1 MKLIG
6 EDVGEAALTEVRA
19 APASSAGFMAL
30 TASRSAQLTA
40 VRYLLGILERQ
51 YPGRS
56 VELRVPPA
64 GAIQVLSG
72 TTHRRGTP
80 PAVVEM
86 DMSTFLAL
94 AFGDS
99 DWTSGI
105 DSGTIHASGERS
117 NLSELFPVRS
127 AGY

>member
-1 MKLIG
+1 MIA
-6 EDVGEAALTEVRA
+6 EDVGEAALAEVRA
-19 APASSAGFMAL
+19 AAASSVGFAAL
-30 TASRSAQLTA
+30 TASRLAQLTA

-86 DMSTFLAL
+86 DMPAFLAL

-105 DSGTIHASGERS
+105 YSGTIRASGERS
-117 NLSELFPVRS
+117 DLSELFPVRR
-127 AGY
+127 AGH